1 MKKWFIFLSLL
12 IITRMTYGQWTPSLS
27 YYADKCNI
35 KIGTA
40 VGGTFYSNFDTGSTY
55 DLTIKNNFNTLV
67 AENEMKW
74 DAMEPSN
81 NSFNFTKA
89 DQLTS
94 YAFRTGKQV
103 RGHNLCWHSQLPG
116 WISTGLTNGINNGTF
131 TRASL
136 TSILKNHITTIMTRY
151 KGLVQQW
158 DVLNEP
164 FNDSGGTLR
173 NSIWQQVIG
182 NDYIDSVFVWAH
194 RADPTA
200 KLYLNDYGVEFS
212 GGTKAD
218 AMYNYVSGMKS
229 RNIPITG
236 VGLQCHF
243 TVSGNFNVSNLDAN
257 IKRYAALGLEA
268 IITELDIKI
277 LKTDYTANSTL
288 QLNNQAEC
296 YRRLIRLCLDNSN
309 CKTFMTWGFTDLY
322 SWIPG
327 FTPTYDYSLLFDT
340 NYAPKPAY
348 TSILNEL
355 AVESQKTGWNDMVDA
370 NPIKIQKLD
379 NRIIVSNDNPIARCQ
394 LFDMQGKCI
403 FVSESHN
410 SSIEI
415 PSNKLKKSIYIL
427 KLQLESGRIIVKKF
441 PLST

>member
-1 MKKWFIFLSLL
+1 MKKIFPFLFFLFSP
-12 IITRMTYGQWTPSLS
+12 IIAFGQWTQSLS
-27 YYADKCNI
+27 FYADKCNI

-40 VGGTFYSNFDTGSTY
+40 VGGVFYNNFDTGNAY
-55 DLTIKNNFNTLV
+55 DLTVKNNFNILV

-89 DQLTS
+89 DQLTA

-103 RGHNLCWHSQLPG
+103 RGHNLCWHSQLPS
-116 WISTGLTNGINNGTF
+116 WISNGLTNGIANGTF
-131 TRASL
+131 TRTTL
-136 TSILKNHITTIMTRY
+136 MSILKNHITTIMTRY
-151 KGLVQQW
+151 IGKVQQW

-243 TVSGNFNVSNLDAN
+243 TVSGNFNVSGLDAN
-257 IKRYAALGLEA
+257 LKRYNALGLEA
-268 IITELDIKI
+268 IITELEVKI

-288 QLNNQAEC
+288 QLSNQAEC
-296 YRRLIRLCLDNSN
+296 YRRLIRLCLDNPN

-327 FTPTYDYSLLFDT
+327 FTPAYDYSLLFDT

-348 TSILNEL
+348 FSILNEL
-355 AVESQKTGWNDMVDA
+355 AVESQKTGLNDINDA
-370 NPIKIQKLD
+370 DIVKIQKLD
-379 NRIIVSNDNPIARCQ
+379 NRIMVNSDNRIARCQ
-394 LFDMQGKCI
+394 LFDVQGKCLFI
-403 FVSESHN
+403 SNSH
-410 SSIEI
+410 SSTIEI
-415 PSNKLKKSIYIL
+415 PSNNLQQAIYIL
-427 KLQLESGRIIVKKF
+427 KLQMENGKIIVKKF
-441 PLST
+441 